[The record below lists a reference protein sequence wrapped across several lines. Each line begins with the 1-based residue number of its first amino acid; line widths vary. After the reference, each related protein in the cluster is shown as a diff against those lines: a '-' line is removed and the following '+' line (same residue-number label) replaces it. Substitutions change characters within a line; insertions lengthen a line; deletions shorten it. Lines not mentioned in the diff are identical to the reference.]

1 MIKKNTLSVG
11 ILFLFT
17 FTFVLLFTHGL
28 CHAKPDLGNFRI
40 PFVPN
45 EGQMDD
51 SIKFYAKTFMGTVS
65 ITERGDL
72 VYSAPS
78 SLPAR
83 AWQADKLPACP
94 AGRRTPNFFTFK
106 EQLGSGMIKD
116 IKPGKESKTK
126 VSTFHGSDPRKWKSG
141 LKTYEEVSLGEAY
154 PGIEVK
160 LRAYGNN
167 VEKLFY
173 VKPGADPEQIKI
185 RIEGIIPPNPPLA
198 KGGVGGI
205 WSEGGLRINESG
217 ELEMETEAGRTRF
230 TKPVAYQ
237 EIDGKRKE
245 VKVAYNIQK
254 SESSLQVPEENSAI
268 RNPHSAFMYSFNVG
282 PYDKERPLVIDPL
295 LQSTYLGGN
304 GSETGQAMA
313 IHPTTGDIYV
323 AGIMDG
329 QVFVSR
335 LTSDLT
341 TLLQTTSLGGS
352 DWDEAYGIAI
362 HPNTGDVYVTG
373 YTTSTDFPG
382 LTGAADTIFAGYNEA
397 FVLRLSSD
405 LQTLY
410 QSTFLGG
417 ESYEVGYGIAI
428 HPNTGEVYVTGVTN
442 STNFPN
448 ITGGADTTING
459 DEAFVSRLSSNLRTI
474 YRSTFLGGS
483 KYDSGAAIA
492 IHPTSGNI
500 YVTGTTGSS
509 DFPNI
514 TGGADTVL
522 AGDEAFVSRLSS
534 DLRTLYQSTFLG
546 GSGDD
551 SGFGIT
557 LHPTQGIYVTGH
569 TFSSD
574 FPNITNGAD
583 TTFSNSEA
591 FVSRLSFDLTTLWQ
605 STYLGGGEEDV
616 GHSIAVH
623 PTTGNVY
630 VTGYTAS
637 SDFPNIINGADIT
650 FAGSEAFV
658 SRLSGSLYILYQ
670 STFLGGR
677 SADTGVG
684 IAIHPT
690 TGRIYVTG
698 STGSSDFPNLAG
710 GADTTFSDWT
720 FTTEAIRTGT
730 DNADNQ
736 EDLGASANDF
746 ILQYGKGQNDTQS
759 ISGADGNDW
768 LEQDGG
774 EGNDNQTIMA
784 ESGDDLMFQA
794 GSVGDDQQIAQ
805 GGSGNDWIYQRGGI
819 GQDNL
824 DAQGGT
830 GNDYIHQSGG
840 VGNDILKADG
850 QDGDDLVIIDGGQG
864 NDTITYNV
872 SVGADVAFID
882 GGTGN
887 DSLTINAGSQG
898 LTLRNVKGEILFQ
911 QGTGGSEIWV
921 RSVENITV
929 LDPDEIPIFEMTD
942 ASDITGGPDTSNREV
957 VLGEAFVAMFDN
969 LSSLYT
975 LTVTRSGNG
984 SGTVTG
990 DGINCGFNCTE
1001 AYTPNTPVTLTPIA
1015 DTDSI
1020 FAGWSGDPD
1029 CSEGQVTMNADKT
1042 CIATFNLLLGLP
1054 DLTGTWVTLTS
1065 SNGGKSVSGT
1075 LALSNIGPVGAGT
1088 FKVAFYLSDDGSTLG
1103 SLLRTTTVRR
1113 GISAGATKNISFST
1127 RSRRTSL
1134 SGKFLIALIDS
1145 GNSVTESDK
1154 NNNRAVAVIP

>member
-1 MIKKNTLSVG
+1 MMKKKTISIG

-17 FTFVLLFTHGL
+17 FTFVFLFAHAL
-28 CHAKPDLGNFRI
+28 CHAKSNLGNLRI

-45 EGQMDD
+45 EGQVDD
-51 SIKFYAKTFMGTVS
+51 HIKFYARTFAGTMSV
-65 ITERGDL
+65 TESGDL
-72 VYSAPS
+72 VYSAPN

-83 AWQADKLPACP
+83 AWQAGKLPACQALVQTEDG
-94 AGRRTPNFFTFK
+94 AGGRTPNFFTLK
-106 EQLGSGMIKD
+106 EQLVGGKIKD
-116 IKPGKESKTK
+116 IKPGKESNTK

-154 PGIEVK
+154 PGIEVT

-173 VKPGADPEQIKI
+173 VQPGADPDEI
-185 RIEGIIPPNPPLA
+185 RM
-198 KGGVGGI
+198 
-205 WSEGGLRINESG
+205 GLSGARNLKVTGSG
-217 ELEMETEAGRTRF
+217 ELEVETEAGRMRF
-230 TKPVAYQ
+230 TKPIAYQ
-237 EIDGKRKE
+237 ERSVSSQQSAVSSQKQNRNYID
-245 VKVAYNIQK
+245 VAYVVNGNEYGFK
-254 SESSLQVPEENSAI
+254 
-268 RNPHSAFMYSFNVG
+268 VG
-282 PYDKERPLVIDPL
+282 NFDPTKPLVIDPL

-313 IHPTTGDIYV
+313 IHPTTGHIYV
-323 AGIMDG
+323 AGTMDG

-373 YTTSTDFPG
+373 YTASTDFPG
-382 LTGAADTIFAGYNEA
+382 LTGAADTTFVGYNEA
-397 FVLRLSSD
+397 FVSRLSSD
-405 LQTLY
+405 LITLY

-417 ESYEVGYGIAI
+417 ESYEVAYGIAI
-428 HPNTGEVYVTGVTN
+428 RPNTGDVYVTGVTN

-448 ITGGADTTING
+448 ITRGADTTIVG

-474 YRSTFLGGS
+474 YQSTFLGGS
-483 KYDSGAAIA
+483 KYDSGTAIA

-534 DLRTLYQSTFLG
+534 DLRTHYQSTFLG
-546 GSGDD
+546 GNGDD
-551 SGFGIT
+551 SGFGIAI
-557 LHPTQGIYVTGH
+557 HPMQGIYVTGH
-569 TFSSD
+569 TFSND

-591 FVSRLSFDLTTLWQ
+591 FVSRLSFDLKTLLQ
-605 STYLGGGEEDV
+605 STYLGGGQDDV
-616 GHSIAVH
+616 GHAIAVH
-623 PTTGNVY
+623 PTTGNVF
-630 VTGYTAS
+630 VTGFTAS
-637 SDFPNIINGADIT
+637 SDFPNIANGADIT
-650 FAGSEAFV
+650 FAGGEAFV
-658 SRLSGSLYILYQ
+658 SRLSSGLNILNQ

-690 TGRIYVTG
+690 TGRVYVTG
-698 STGSSDFPNLAG
+698 STGSSDFPNVAG
-710 GADTTFSDWT
+710 GADTSFSDWT
-720 FTTEAIRTGT
+720 FTMEAIRTGT

-736 EDLGASANDF
+736 EDVGASANDF

-774 EGNDNQTIMA
+774 EGNDDQTIMA
-784 ESGDDLMFQA
+784 GSGNDFIYQA
-794 GSVGDDQQIAQ
+794 GGVGDDQQIAQ
-805 GGSGNDWIYQRGGI
+805 GGGDNDWIYQRGGI
-819 GQDNL
+819 GQDDL

-830 GNDYIHQSGG
+830 GNDYINQSGG
-840 VGNDILKADG
+840 AGNDILMADG
-850 QDGDDLVIIDGGQG
+850 QDGDDLVIIDAGQG
-864 NDTITYNV
+864 NDTITYTV
-872 SVGADVAFID
+872 SPGTDVVFID

-887 DSLTINAGSQG
+887 DSLTINAGTQNF
-898 LTLRNVKGEILFQ
+898 TLRNVKGEILFQ

-929 LDPDEIPIFEMTD
+929 LDPDEATIFEITD
-942 ASDITGGPDTSNREV
+942 ASDITGGPDTSYREV

-990 DGINCGFNCTE
+990 PGINCGFNCVE
-1001 AYTPNTPVTLTPIA
+1001 AYTPNTLVTLTPTA

-1029 CSEGQVTMNADKT
+1029 CSDGQVTMNADKT
-1042 CIATFNLLLGLP
+1042 CMATFNLLAGLP

-1075 LALSNIGPVGAGT
+1075 LALSNIGPVNAGT

-1103 SLLRTTTVRR
+1103 NLLRTTTVRR
-1113 GISAGATKNISFST
+1113 GISAGATKNTSFST

-1145 GNSVTESDK
+1145 GNSITESDK

>member
-1 MIKKNTLSVG
+1 MKYFYGGGKMIKKKILSMG
-11 ILFLFT
+11 MLFLFT
-17 FTFVLLFTHGL
+17 FTFLLLITHEL
-28 CHAKPDLGNFRI
+28 CHAKPNLGNLRI

-51 SIKFYAKTFMGTVS
+51 SIKFYAKTFRGTVS
-65 ITERGDL
+65 VTGMGDL

-78 SLPAR
+78 FPPAG
-83 AWQADKLPACP
+83 AWQAGKLLAYP
-94 AGRRTPNFFTFK
+94 AGRQTPKFFTFR
-106 EQLGSGMIKD
+106 EQLESGMIKD
-116 IKPGKESKTK
+116 IKPEKESQTK
-126 VSTFHGSDPRKWKSG
+126 VSVFNGSDPSKWKSG

-173 VKPGADPEQIKI
+173 IQPGADPDEI
-185 RIEGIIPPNPPLA
+185 RMRVSGIRNL
-198 KGGVGGI
+198 KVTG
-205 WSEGGLRINESG
+205 SG
-217 ELEMETEAGRTRF
+217 ELEVEADGGKMRF

-237 EIDGKRKE
+237 EGTVNRKQSVVSSQKQYRNYID
-245 VKVAYNIQK
+245 VAYVVNGNDYGFK
-254 SESSLQVPEENSAI
+254 
-268 RNPHSAFMYSFNVG
+268 VG
-282 PYDKERPLVIDPL
+282 NYDPTRPLVIDPL

-304 GSETGQAMA
+304 GSETGQAIA
-313 IHPTTGDIYV
+313 IHPTTGDIYITGV
-323 AGIMDG
+323 MDG

-335 LTSDLT
+335 LSSDLT
-341 TLLQTTSLGGS
+341 TLLQTTLLGGS

-362 HPNTGDVYVTG
+362 HPDTGDVYVTG

-382 LTGAADTIFAGYNEA
+382 LTGAADTTFAGYNEA
-397 FVLRLSSD
+397 FVSKLSSD
-405 LQTLY
+405 LQTLD

-448 ITGGADTTING
+448 ITGGADTTIVG

-492 IHPTSGNI
+492 IHPTTGNI
-500 YVTGTTGSS
+500 YVTGTTGSN
-509 DFPNI
+509 DFPHI
-514 TGGADTVL
+514 TDGADTVL
-522 AGDEAFVSRLSS
+522 AGDEAYVSRLSR
-534 DLRTLYQSTFLG
+534 DLGTLYQSTFLG
-546 GSGDD
+546 GSGGD
-551 SGFGIT
+551 SGFGIAI
-557 LHPTQGIYVTGH
+557 HPTQGIYVTGH
-569 TFSSD
+569 TFSND
-574 FPNITNGAD
+574 FPNTTNGAD

-591 FVSRLSFDLTTLWQ
+591 FVSRLWFDLKNLLQ
-605 STYLGGGEEDV
+605 STYLGGGEDDV
-616 GHSIAVH
+616 GQSIVVH
-623 PTTGNVY
+623 PTTGDVY
-630 VTGYTAS
+630 VTGFTAS
-637 SDFPNIINGADIT
+637 SDFPNITNGADTT

-658 SRLSGSLYILYQ
+658 SRLSGALNILYQ

-690 TGRIYVTG
+690 TERIYVTG
-698 STGSSDFPNLAG
+698 STGSSDFPNVAG
-710 GADTTFSDWT
+710 GADTIFSDWT
-720 FTTEAIRTGT
+720 FSTEAIRTGT

-736 EDLGASANDF
+736 EDVGASANDF
-746 ILQYGKGQNDTQS
+746 ILQYGKGQSDTQS

-774 EGNDNQTIMA
+774 EGNDNQTIIA
-784 ESGDDLMFQA
+784 ESGNDFIYQGGGA
-794 GSVGDDQQIAQ
+794 GDDQQIAQ
-805 GGSGNDWIYQRGGI
+805 GGSGNDWIDQRGGI

-840 VGNDILKADG
+840 VGNDIFKADG
-850 QDGDDLVIIDGGQG
+850 QDGDDLVIIDAGQG
-864 NDTITYNV
+864 NDTITY
-872 SVGADVAFID
+872 SMSAGADEVFID

-887 DSLTINAGSQG
+887 DSLTINAGTQTF
-898 LTLRNVKGEILFQ
+898 TLRNVKGEILFQ

-929 LDPDEIPIFEMTD
+929 LDPDEVTIFEITD
-942 ASDITGGPDTSNREV
+942 ATDLTGGPDTSYREV

-990 DGINCGFNCTE
+990 PGINCGSNCRE
-1001 AYTPNTPVTLTPIA
+1001 AYTPDTPVTLTATPG
-1015 DTDSI
+1015 TDSI

-1029 CSEGQVTMNADKT
+1029 CSDGQVTMNADKT

-1065 SNGGKSVSGT
+1065 SDGGKSVSGT
-1075 LALSNIGPVGAGT
+1075 LALSNIGLVSARR

-1103 SLLRTTTVRR
+1103 NLLETSTLRR
-1113 GISAGATKNISFST
+1113 GVAAGTTKNIPLST

-1154 NNNRAVAVIP
+1154 NNNRVVAVIP